1 MSSLPLIGTVHKNAL
16 KKGKNNSRL
25 ENQEYLNIPASFLA
39 FFAGLVDG
47 DGYIQITKTTKGFI
61 TMKLVISLHLE
72 DLSTL
77 EYINSVLKVG
87 KLNIYRDNR
96 SPTCKLVINRTDL
109 QEIVFPLF
117 LYHNIFFLTETRTN
131 QFNLAMHIMK
141 NDLKLYNQIP
151 SLSNIPIV
159 FEVPKNP
166 LDYTLLHFFKN

>member
-1 MSSLPLIGTVHKNAL
+1 
-16 KKGKNNSRL
+16 
-25 ENQEYLNIPASFLA
+25 LA

-61 TMKLVISLHLE
+61 TIKLVISLHLE

-117 LYHNIFFLTETRTN
+117 LYNNIFFLTETRAD
-131 QFNLAMHIMK
+131 QFNLAMHILK
-141 NDLKLYNQIP
+141 NDLRTFDKTPKDIP
-151 SLSNIPIV
+151 AF
-159 FEVPKNP
+159 FELPKTP
-166 LDYTLLHFFKN
+166 LDYTRLLFFRN